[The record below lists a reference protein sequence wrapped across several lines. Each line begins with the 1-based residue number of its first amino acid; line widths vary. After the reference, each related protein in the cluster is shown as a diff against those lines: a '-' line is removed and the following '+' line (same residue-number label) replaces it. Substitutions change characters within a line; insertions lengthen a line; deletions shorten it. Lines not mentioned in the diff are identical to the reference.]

1 MITAVV
7 QLKAPLER
15 GAPGSVTTRK
25 LHISDLPKP
34 PKTWKDLE
42 KYPYGEYFVVD
53 VKLEM
58 NNL

>member
-1 MITAVV
+1 VITVVV
-7 QLKAPLER
+7 QLKAPLEH
-15 GAPGSVTTRK
+15 GAPGSIITRK

-42 KYPYGEYFVVD
+42 KYPCGEHFIVD
-53 VKLEM
+53 TKLEI